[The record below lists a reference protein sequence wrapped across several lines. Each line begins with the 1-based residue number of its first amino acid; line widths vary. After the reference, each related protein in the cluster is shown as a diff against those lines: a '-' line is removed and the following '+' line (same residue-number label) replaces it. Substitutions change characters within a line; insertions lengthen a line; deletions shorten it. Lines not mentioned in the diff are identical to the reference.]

1 MAKQE
6 NSRIENIL
14 AYMAVGL
21 IGTSILAMLAAL
33 ILAATGAATPNVGKT
48 VLPPILVFYPQ
59 FGLAAGALCII
70 LLLITGIRR
79 RTREN
84 RSK

>member
-1 MAKQE
+1 MAKQA
-6 NSRIENIL
+6 NPRIENIL

-21 IGTSILAMLAAL
+21 ISTSILAMLAAL
-33 ILAATGAATPNVGKT
+33 LMAATGSATPSVGKT

-70 LLLITGIRR
+70 LLLIVGIRR

>member
-1 MAKQE
+1 MAKQA
-6 NSRIENIL
+6 NPRIENIL

-21 IGTSILAMLAAL
+21 IGTSILAMLVAL
-33 ILAATGAATPNVGKT
+33 VMAATGSATPSVGKT
-48 VLPPILVFYPQ
+48 VLPPILIFYPQ

-70 LLLITGIRR
+70 LLLIVGIRR

-84 RSK
+84 RTK